1 VVPSPPNE
9 EPIKTVSELDDDKD
23 TVLTRI
29 FNHSNLWY
37 RIQTLG
43 EPDVNMINHNPTLH
57 HDINND
63 RDLHFRPILVGE
75 GEEASISF
83 MRDYWRSKYE
93 EKTRLQIRKVRRSN
107 RTET

>member
-1 VVPSPPNE
+1 MVLPPPNE
-9 EPIKTVSELDDDKD
+9 ESTKTVSELDDGKD
-23 TVLTRI
+23 TVLTRL

-43 EPDVNMINHNPTLH
+43 EPYVNTINHNPTLH

-83 MRDYWRSKYE
+83 M
-93 EKTRLQIRKVRRSN
+93 
-107 RTET
+107 